1 MISYSE
7 PEIGGIYEVVSHDP
21 ECETVGA
28 ILVEDPEQIRWVRIG
43 SCVLVI
49 NVSTGRQIS
58 WCNVIFNNELVE
70 LSSDLLRPL

>member
-1 MISYSE
+1 MIPHTE

-21 ECETVGA
+21 QCATVGA
-28 ILVEDPEQIRWVRIG
+28 ILVEDPEQIRWVSIG

-49 NVSTGRQIS
+49 NVSTGRQIN
-58 WCNVIFNNELVE
+58 WCNVMFNSELVE